1 MIDPEKEM
9 ESYLSRFRRKVP
21 PPGFKEQLLGRVEE
35 RRKLEQAITPPRWKI
50 AVACLA
56 LIVIFLGANFF
67 INRTEERYLS
77 AFLDINQATESGIVE
92 EALPSFLAD
101 VPELAGLEKSPQI
114 FKRRIRE
121 KAEPRK
127 QKIEEYLNLLNMKEE
142 YNGS

>member
-1 MIDPEKEM
+1 MTDPEKEM

-77 AFLDINQATESGIVE
+77 AFLDINRPLKPELSKKLC
-92 EALPSFLAD
+92 LPSWLMSRNWPTSKNPHRSSRGGSGKKPS
-101 VPELAGLEKSPQI
+101 PENKRLKSI
-114 FKRRIRE
+114 
-121 KAEPRK
+121 
-127 QKIEEYLNLLNMKEE
+127 
-142 YNGS
+142 